1 MLRFTAEQELAIN
14 AARAGFL
21 ARETQIAASLAA
33 MGEGASGLVGNAS
46 PVPLDAWRRI
56 DSRGAMIQ
64 RDQLAVFNRL
74 AAANTTPVQIG
85 DLMSYFPKISDSGEV
100 HMSMDG
106 RSEGRGDQALV
117 KYEGTPV
124 PIIDSVATF
133 GWRQMEVFRKSGLML
148 DAETIAN
155 KQRRV
160 AEKLEDMVIN
170 GASNVVMAGQTIYG
184 LRNFPNRTTGTHG
197 LTLASS
203 TGAQWLTAV
212 SQLITLLI
220 GDNSFGRVTIFL
232 NWSDY
237 TYADINEF
245 TAGYPK
251 TILQRLR
258 EISSVADFVPAS
270 RMPANNLVGI
280 NNLETGEWGSILSA
294 MPMTTRPKFR
304 ANPEDDYSF
313 QVMAAVAPQFRSD
326 YADRSHIVHTTT
338 A

>member
-1 MLRFTAEQELAIN
+1 MLQFTKEQELAIN
-14 AARAGFL
+14 AARSGFN
-21 ARETQIAASLAA
+21 ARETQIAAGLAA
-33 MGEGASGLVGNAS
+33 IPGAAGLVGNAA

-56 DSRGAMIQ
+56 DSRGAAIQ
-64 RDQLAVFNRL
+64 RDVLAVYNVL
-74 AAANTTPVQIG
+74 AASNSTPVGIG

-133 GWRQMEVFRKSGLML
+133 GWRQMEVIRKGGGML
-148 DAETIAN
+148 DMETIAN

-170 GASNVVMAGQTIYG
+170 GASNIVMAGNTIYG
-184 LRNFPNRTTGTHG
+184 LRTFPNRTTGTHG
-197 LTLASS
+197 LTLATS
-203 TGAQWLTAV
+203 TGAQWLTAI

-220 GDNSFGRVTIFL
+220 GDNSFGRVTVFL
-232 NWSDY
+232 NWGDY
-237 TYADINEF
+237 TAASLNEF
-245 TAGYPK
+245 AAGYPK

-258 EISSVADFVPAS
+258 EIEQVADFVPAS
-270 RMPANNLVGI
+270 KMPANNLVGV
-280 NNLETGEWGSILSA
+280 NNLASGEWGSILSA
-294 MPMTTRPKFR
+294 MPLTTRPKFR
-304 ANPEDDYSF
+304 ANPEDDYNF
-313 QVMAAVAPQFRSD
+313 QVMAACAPQFRSD
-326 YADRSHIVHTTT
+326 YGDRSHIVHTTT

>member
-1 MLRFTAEQELAIN
+1 MLRFTPEQELAIN
-14 AARAGFL
+14 AARAGFFQ
-21 ARETQIAASLAA
+21 REQAIAASLAA
-33 MGEGASGLVGNAS
+33 VPGANGIIGNSA

-56 DSRGAMIQ
+56 DSRGAAIQ
-64 RDQLAVFNRL
+64 RDVLAVFNRL
-74 AAANTTPVQIG
+74 AAANTTPVAIG
-85 DLMSYFPKISDSGEV
+85 DLMSYFPKVSDSGEV
-100 HMSMDG
+100 HQSMDG
-106 RSEGRGDQALV
+106 RSEGRADQALV

-124 PIIDSVATF
+124 PITDAVASF
-133 GWRQMEVFRKSGLML
+133 GWRQMEVIRKGGGML

-170 GASNVVMAGQTIYG
+170 GAPNIVMAGSTVYG
-184 LRNFPNRTTGTHG
+184 LRTFPNRTTGTHG

-203 TGAQWLTAV
+203 TGAQWLTAI

-220 GDNSFGRVTIFL
+220 GDNSFGRVTVFV
-232 NWSDY
+232 NWGDY
-237 TYADINEF
+237 TYASLNEF

-251 TILQRLR
+251 TILARLR
-258 EISSVADFVPAS
+258 EIEQVADIVPAS
-270 RMPANNLVGI
+270 KMPANNLVGV
-280 NNLETGEWGSILSA
+280 NNLESGEWGSILSA

-304 ANPEDDYSF
+304 ANPEDDYTF

-326 YADRSHIVHTTT
+326 FNDRSHIVHTTT